1 MEITLEQEFAENLQM
16 HKWAILVDKISRFHR
31 DCFISSGEFT
41 DNDEID
47 RKSRMMARDEVR
59 NLMLNDKE
67 EFDRLYNIAWEE
79 MKDEVK

>member
-59 NLMLNDKE
+59 NLLLNNKE
-67 EFDRLYNIAWEE
+67 EFDRLYALAWEE
-79 MKDEVK
+79 VKDEIE

>member
-1 MEITLEQEFAENLQM
+1 MEITLEQEFEENLQM

-59 NLMLNDKE
+59 NLLLNNKE
-67 EFDRLYNIAWEE
+67 EFDRLYALAWEE
-79 MKDEVK
+79 IKDEIE

>member
-59 NLMLNDKE
+59 NLLLNNKE
-67 EFDRLYNIAWEE
+67 EFDRLYALAWEE
-79 MKDEVK
+79 IKDEIE